1 MGIGM
6 KVRVRAGAKEAC
18 AWAWQ
23 GEEEAACACRGTE
36 KTQQATTG
44 LVGITSEL
52 SPGIVKGEVLLTVC
66 PARLFATCLRSAIA
80 ALAPVARPSGCPA
93 ILRR

>member
-1 MGIGM
+1 M
-6 KVRVRAGAKEAC
+6 C
-18 AWAWQ
+18 LQ
-23 GEEEAACACRGTE
+23 GDREDT
-36 KTQQATTG
+36 TQATTG

-66 PARLFATCLRSAIA
+66 PARLFATCLRSAIST
-80 ALAPVARPSGCPA
+80 LAPVARPSGCPA